1 MLMIYLLNEEKFIDD
16 ETLNLLERIFKEALK
31 YTKQR
36 SKKLC
41 VSLQFVSLE
50 EIHKINNDARGVDR
64 ATDILSFPLTSV
76 KVGEVVKL
84 KDYPFDVD
92 RETGELSIGDLV
104 VCLDKV
110 KEQAKEYGHSDK
122 REICYLFVHGVLH
135 LLGYD
140 HEKEEDKIVM
150 RKAEEEILNA
160 VDSSLKR

>member
-1 MLMIYLLNEEKFIDD
+1 MIYLLNEEKYVDD
-16 ETLNLLERIFKEALK
+16 NTFNVLEKLFNQALK
-31 YTKQR
+31 YTKQK

-50 EIHKINNDARGVDR
+50 EIHELNKSARGVDR
-64 ATDILSFPLTSV
+64 ATDILSFPLTEV
-76 KVGEVVKL
+76 KAGEVINI

-104 VCLDKV
+104 VCLDKI
-110 KEQAKEYGHSDK
+110 KEQAKEYGHSEM
-122 REICYLFVHGVLH
+122 RELCYLFTHGVLH

-140 HEKEEDKIVM
+140 HEQEKDKAIM
-150 RKAEEEILNA
+150 RKAEEEILEK